1 MGFMELSVSG
11 LLTDVSTLF
20 NAAVGMVT
28 GNPVGA
34 VVIGAGLVSV
44 GFALFRKIRH

>member
-1 MGFMELSVSG
+1 MGFMDATVSG
-11 LLTDVSTLF
+11 LLTDVTTLF

-34 VVIGAGLVSV
+34 VIIGAGLV
-44 GFALFRKIRH
+44 GTGIALFRKIRH